1 MFLAA
6 LVNELNRLGHCGH
19 ARMPLG
25 SIARRLGVMTA
36 VHSLTSGDLTL
47 EPMSADSDS
56 SGGFDGWAVM
66 VDGERRGSVALRRE
80 SRTTASLR
88 WRVTDTDGAPDMGM
102 SIRMLQLTLDH
113 AFDDLGFRRVEARIP
128 VDDLTDVRAASICGL
143 RREGILRGAPGE
155 PDRAL
160 LARLIDDP
168 PANSRE
174 GFIALLNAGLP
185 TKRIIA
191 QGLLRDAD
199 GRVLLCRLTY
209 KPEWDLPGGVVEV
222 GESPADGLVRELQEE
237 LGITVTVNG
246 LITVNWLPAWRG
258 WDDACILLFDLGVAE
273 ASFTETMQLQPTEIA
288 GVEWCDE
295 ETISRH
301 ATDAARELLDA
312 VRTGGIAPYR
322 EAAPGPD
329 A

>member
-1 MFLAA
+1 MT
-6 LVNELNRLGHCGH
+6 
-19 ARMPLG
+19 
-25 SIARRLGVMTA
+25 GVTA
-36 VHSLTSGDLTL
+36 LTSGDLTL
-47 EPMSADSDS
+47 EPTSGEAGSA
-56 SGGFDGWAVM
+56 SGDFDGWAVM
-66 VDGERRGSVALRRE
+66 VEGERRGSIALRRE

-88 WRVTDTDGAPDMGM
+88 WKVADADGAPDLGM
-102 SIRMLQLTLDH
+102 AIRILQLTLAH
-113 AFDDLGFRRVEARIP
+113 AFDELGFRRVEARIP
-128 VDDLTDVRAASICGL
+128 VNRLTDVRAASICGL
-143 RREGILRGAPGE
+143 RREGIIRGAPGE
-155 PDRAL
+155 TDRAL
-160 LARLIDDP
+160 LARLVDDP

-199 GRVLLCRLTY
+199 DRILLCRLTY

-258 WDDACILLFDLGVAE
+258 WDDACVMLFDLGVAE
-273 ASFTETMQLQPTEIA
+273 ASVTDTMHLQPTEIA

-295 ETISRH
+295 ETIALH
-301 ATDAARELLDA
+301 ATAAARELLDA
-312 VRTGGIAPYR
+312 VRAGGIAPYR
-322 EAAPGPD
+322 ESGPGPAD
-329 A
+329 

>member
-1 MFLAA
+1 
-6 LVNELNRLGHCGH
+6 
-19 ARMPLG
+19 
-25 SIARRLGVMTA
+25 MTA
-36 VHSLTSGDLTL
+36 VTALTSGDLTL
-47 EPMSADSDS
+47 EPTGGTVDAESD
-56 SGGFDGWAVM
+56 FDGWAVM
-66 VDGERRGSVALRRE
+66 VDGERRGSIALRRE

-88 WRVTDTDGAPDMGM
+88 WKVADADGAPDMGM
-102 SIRMLQLTLDH
+102 AIRILQLTLAH
-113 AFDDLGFRRVEARIP
+113 AFDELGFRRVEARIP
-128 VDDLTDVRAASICGL
+128 VDRLTDVRAASICGL

-155 PDRAL
+155 TDRAL
-160 LARLIDDP
+160 LARLVDDP

-199 GRVLLCRLTY
+199 GRILLCRLTY

-258 WDDACILLFDLGVAE
+258 WDDACVMLFDLGTAD
-273 ASFTETMQLQPTEIA
+273 ASVIDTMNLQPTEIA

-295 ETISRH
+295 ETIALH

-312 VRTGGIAPYR
+312 VRAGGIAPYR
-322 EAAPGPD
+322 ESVPAPGD
-329 A
+329 

>member
-1 MFLAA
+1 
-6 LVNELNRLGHCGH
+6 
-19 ARMPLG
+19 
-25 SIARRLGVMTA
+25 MTA
-36 VHSLTSGDLTL
+36 VTALTSGDLTL
-47 EPMSADSDS
+47 EPTGSTARDDNRPSSRGTVDAESD
-56 SGGFDGWAVM
+56 FDGWAVM
-66 VDGERRGSVALRRE
+66 VDGERRGSIALRRE

-88 WRVTDTDGAPDMGM
+88 WKVADADGAPDMGTA
-102 SIRMLQLTLDH
+102 IRILQLTLAH
-113 AFDDLGFRRVEARIP
+113 AFDELGFRRVEARIP
-128 VDDLTDVRAASICGL
+128 VDRLTDVRAASICGL

-155 PDRAL
+155 TDRAL
-160 LARLIDDP
+160 LARLVDDP

-199 GRVLLCRLTY
+199 GRILLCRLTY

-237 LGITVTVNG
+237 LGITVNVNG

-258 WDDACILLFDLGVAE
+258 WDDACVMLFDLGTADESVIN
-273 ASFTETMQLQPTEIA
+273 TMNLQPTEIA

-295 ETISRH
+295 ETIALH

-312 VRTGGIAPYR
+312 VRAGGIGPYR
-322 EAAPGPD
+322 ESVPAPGD
-329 A
+329 

>member
-1 MFLAA
+1 
-6 LVNELNRLGHCGH
+6 
-19 ARMPLG
+19 
-25 SIARRLGVMTA
+25 MTA
-36 VHSLTSGDLTL
+36 VHPLTSGDLTL
-47 EPMSADSDS
+47 EPTGGTARDDNRRSSRGSGDSDS
-56 SGGFDGWAVM
+56 SGGFDGWAVI

-88 WRVTDTDGAPDMGM
+88 WKVADANGAPDMGM
-102 SIRMLQLTLDH
+102 AIRILQLTLAH
-113 AFDDLGFRRVEARIP
+113 AFDDLGFQRVETRIP

-143 RREGILRGAPGE
+143 RREGILRGAAGD

-160 LARLIDDP
+160 LARLVDDP

-191 QGLLRDAD
+191 QGLLRDTD
-199 GRVLLCRLTY
+199 GRTLLCRLTY

-237 LGITVTVNG
+237 LGITVSVNG

-258 WDDACILLFDLGVAE
+258 WDDACVMLFDLGVAD
-273 ASFTETMQLQPTEIA
+273 ASVIDTMHLQPTEIA

-295 ETISRH
+295 ETIAIQ
-301 ATDAARELLDA
+301 ATAAARELLDA
-312 VRTGGIAPYR
+312 VRAGGIAPYR
-322 EAAPGPD
+322 EAGPGPTD
-329 A
+329 

>member
-1 MFLAA
+1 
-6 LVNELNRLGHCGH
+6 
-19 ARMPLG
+19 
-25 SIARRLGVMTA
+25 MTA
-36 VHSLTSGDLTL
+36 VTALTSGDLTL
-47 EPMSADSDS
+47 EPTGGTARDDNSPSSRGTIDAESD
-56 SGGFDGWAVM
+56 FDGWAVM
-66 VDGERRGSVALRRE
+66 VDGQRRGSIALRRE

-88 WRVTDTDGAPDMGM
+88 WKVADADGAPDMGM
-102 SIRMLQLTLDH
+102 AIRILQLALAH
-113 AFDDLGFRRVEARIP
+113 AFDELGFRRVEARIP
-128 VDDLTDVRAASICGL
+128 VDRLADVRAASICGL

-155 PDRAL
+155 TDRAL
-160 LARLIDDP
+160 LARLVGDP

-199 GRVLLCRLTY
+199 GRILLCRLTY

-237 LGITVTVNG
+237 LGITVNVNG

-258 WDDACILLFDLGVAE
+258 WDDACVMLFDLGTAD
-273 ASFTETMQLQPTEIA
+273 ASVIDTMNLQPTEIA

-295 ETISRH
+295 ETIALH

-312 VRTGGIAPYR
+312 VRAGGIAPYR
-322 EAAPGPD
+322 ESVPAAGD
-329 A
+329 

>member
-1 MFLAA
+1 
-6 LVNELNRLGHCGH
+6 
-19 ARMPLG
+19 
-25 SIARRLGVMTA
+25 MTA
-36 VHSLTSGDLTL
+36 VTALTSGDLTL
-47 EPMSADSDS
+47 EPTGGTARDDS
-56 SGGFDGWAVM
+56 GFDGWAVI

-88 WRVTDTDGAPDMGM
+88 WKVADADGTPDMGM
-102 SIRMLQLTLDH
+102 AIRILQLTLAH
-113 AFDDLGFRRVEARIP
+113 AFDDLGFQRVEARIP

-143 RREGILRGAPGE
+143 RREGILRGAAGDA
-155 PDRAL
+155 DRAL
-160 LARLIDDP
+160 LARLVDDP

-222 GESPADGLVRELQEE
+222 DESPADGLVRELQEE

-258 WDDACILLFDLGVAE
+258 WDDACVMLFDLGVAE
-273 ASFTETMQLQPTEIA
+273 ASVVDTMRLQPTEIA

-295 ETISRH
+295 DTIAIH
-301 ATDAARELLDA
+301 ATAAARELLDA
-312 VRTGGIAPYR
+312 VRAGGIAPYR
-322 EAAPGPD
+322 ESGPGPND
-329 A
+329 